1 MSRRAV
7 LAGFAACALALPV
20 AAQAGGGGPPVAVPL
35 RLAEELRVGKSAPA
49 IVLPYAT
56 RDGVGPA
63 EQPFTLAKELGRVVV
78 LAFYPGDFTP
88 GCTAEWRA
96 FRERAATLFGPGVVV
111 AGISR
116 DSLATHVRFA
126 RELDLPFK
134 LLSDPDLA
142 VARRYNAADGTRA
155 RRVVVVVGP
164 DGTVRYVDP
173 AFAALDPQSY
183 LHLGA
188 AVEAAKKESP

>member
-1 MSRRAV
+1 MKMVMVMAASAM
-7 LAGFAACALALPV
+7 LAAPL
-20 AAQAGGGGPPVAVPL
+20 AAQDRPVSIRL
-35 RLAEELRVGKSAPA
+35 RLADEVRVGRAAPA
-49 IVLPYAT
+49 VVLPYAT

-63 EQPFTLAKELGRVVV
+63 DQPFTLAKELGRVVV

-96 FRERAATLFGPGVVV
+96 FAERAGTMFGDDVVL
-111 AGISR
+111 AGISN
-116 DSLATHVRFA
+116 DSLASHVRFA

-142 VARRYNAADGTRA
+142 VARAYGAADGTQA
-155 RRVVVVVGP
+155 RRVVVVIGR
-164 DGTVRYVDP
+164 DGRVRHVDP

-183 LHLGA
+183 VQLGA
-188 AVEAAKKESP
+188 AIEAARKERP